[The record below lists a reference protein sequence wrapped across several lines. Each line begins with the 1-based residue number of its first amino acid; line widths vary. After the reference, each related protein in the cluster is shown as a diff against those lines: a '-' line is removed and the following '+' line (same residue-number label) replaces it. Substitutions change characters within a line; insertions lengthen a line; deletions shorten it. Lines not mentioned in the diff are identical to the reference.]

1 MSDTSHLK
9 TYVKMHPD
17 NKMGWYLLGKEYQN
31 SGQEGK
37 ANYCFNK
44 AGEVFEAFEKKQ
56 IPQDVWEE
64 YQNKL
69 VEIAR
74 AKEKRNTRLRTLLV
88 SSLFLLLI
96 MMPPAHA
103 PGKISPGSGMA
114 NTKLESEQALAGME
128 GAGEQGLREE
138 GSPAAGSA
146 KPDVKFTAADGSPG
160 PMSVKLGSLLGRQV
174 NLPAST
180 AILGMEKEG
189 DWLLW
194 GEQLKAVYRL
204 DKEGSGK
211 VLVQSLDPAHCRC
224 QPENVTSVKAKAA
237 AWTSG
242 QVELAVLNS
251 SLAAYRKR
259 YGKLPERLN
268 DLTGAF
274 PDNVMDGISEGMKPA
289 FPLLKKRL
297 ASSKGGEALAEN
309 QPSAQGAALASSL
322 DGAPYFTEPLRIIVD
337 TSNHRLAVVSG
348 NVMIRNYKVGLGGN
362 RTPEGSFEIS
372 DKVVNPN
379 GKPDGDFGSR
389 GMQLSDTN
397 YAIHGTNEP
406 DSIGKDESLGC
417 VRMSKED
424 VEELFALVP
433 SGTKVTIQSGGLPDQ
448 VLVPGVRF
456 TSEQVSEQT
465 NPRKIYH
472 WLH

>member
-1 MSDTSHLK
+1 VSDTSHLK
-9 TYVKMHPD
+9 TYVKQHPD

-31 SGQEGK
+31 SGQQGK

-74 AKEKRNTRLRTLLV
+74 AKVRRNARTRKLLV
-88 SSLFLLLI
+88 GCLFLLLI
-96 MMPPAHA
+96 LMPPAHA
-103 PGKISPGSGMA
+103 PGKVAPGTETASVEP
-114 NTKLESEQALAGME
+114 ESEQALSGIDE
-128 GAGEQGLREE
+128 TREQGLREE
-138 GSPAAGSA
+138 TGPAAVGS
-146 KPDVKFTAADGSPG
+146 KSDIKFTAGDGHPG
-160 PMSVKLGSLLGRQV
+160 PISVKVGSLLARQDT
-174 NLPAST
+174 LPAST

-189 DWLLW
+189 EWLLW
-194 GEQLKAVYRL
+194 DEQLKAVYRL
-204 DKEGSGK
+204 DKEGNGK
-211 VLVQSLDPAHCRC
+211 VLVQSLDPEQCHCE
-224 QPENVTSVKAKAA
+224 PAGASAIKAQAA

-242 QVELAVLNS
+242 QIELAVLNS

-259 YGKLPERLN
+259 YGQLPDSLN

-274 PDNVMDGISEGMKPA
+274 PDNIMAGISGGMKPA

-297 ASSKGGEALAEN
+297 AGPKGGKALNNKMPAAE
-309 QPSAQGAALASSL
+309 GTALASSL
-322 DGAPYFTEPLRIIVD
+322 DGAPFFTEPLRIIVD
-337 TSNHRLAVVSG
+337 KSNYRLAVVSG
-348 NVMIRNYKVGLGGN
+348 NVVVRNYKVGLGGN
-362 RTPEGSFEIS
+362 RTPEGTYEIS

-379 GKPDGDFGSR
+379 GKSDGDFGSR

-424 VEELFALVP
+424 VEELFALAP
-433 SGTKVTIQSGGLPDQ
+433 SGTRVTIQTGGLPDQ
-448 VLVPGVRF
+448 LLVPDVRF
-456 TSEQVSEQT
+456 TSEQVSDQT
-465 NPRKIYH
+465 NPRKTYH
-472 WLH
+472 WLY